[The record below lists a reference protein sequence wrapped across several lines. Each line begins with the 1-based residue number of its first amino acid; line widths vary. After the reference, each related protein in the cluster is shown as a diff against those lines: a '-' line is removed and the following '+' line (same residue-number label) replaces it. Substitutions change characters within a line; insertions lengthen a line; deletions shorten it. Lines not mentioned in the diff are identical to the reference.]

1 MSIPAKLKT
10 LLDEQH
16 AHYEVIPHPYAVTA
30 QRAAQVEHVP
40 GKLHAKVVMVDAGGK
55 LIMTVCPSCSRL
67 DLIKLES
74 VVGKPVRLARETE
87 FKGSFPDCETGAMP
101 PFGELYGVPVYVDKE
116 LTESGEFVFEAGT
129 HTDAVKMRYAD
140 FEKIA
145 HPRVAE
151 FAQHL

>member
-16 AHYEVIPHPYAVTA
+16 VRYEVIPHPYAVTA
-30 QRAAQVEHVP
+30 QRAAQIEHVP
-40 GKLHAKVVMVDAGGK
+40 GKSHAKVVMVDAGGK
-55 LIMTVCPSCSRL
+55 LIMTVCPACTRL

-74 VVGKPVRLARETE
+74 IVGGPVRLARETE

-101 PFGELYGVPVYVDKE
+101 PFGELYGVPVYVDKA
-116 LTESGEFVFEAGT
+116 LAESGEFVFEAGT
-129 HTDAVKMRYAD
+129 HTEAVKMRYAD
-140 FEKIA
+140 FEKIV
-145 HPRVAE
+145 HPRVGE